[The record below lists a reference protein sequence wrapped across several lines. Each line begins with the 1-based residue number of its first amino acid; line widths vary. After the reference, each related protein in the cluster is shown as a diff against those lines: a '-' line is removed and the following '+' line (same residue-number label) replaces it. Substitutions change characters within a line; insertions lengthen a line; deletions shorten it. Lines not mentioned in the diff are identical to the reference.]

1 MFAIPQAVSTACS
14 VLIFVS
20 AGAAPELGTAL
31 HWVGH
36 LCLSHA
42 AHQHIDITA
51 YHIQIP
57 LFPQHEQ
64 CSTCGREHRAVQPG

>member
-1 MFAIPQAVSTACS
+1 MFAIPQAVSTASS
-14 VLIFVS
+14 VLISVS

-42 AHQHIDITA
+42 VRQHTA
-51 YHIQIP
+51 
-57 LFPQHEQ
+57 
-64 CSTCGREHRAVQPG
+64 R